1 MLRKLYK
8 YDLKSVSLLL
18 VILHAVLLVYT
29 VIGRIGIFIAERAQ
43 AFVSP
48 EASRLWGIAGAFYI
62 VGFILFI
69 LAIVI
74 ATVVY
79 LAVRIQKNLFSD
91 EGYLTHTLPVKPTQ
105 ILGSKVF
112 VIWTWSVID
121 FICVMISVFTLITY
135 KDTLPEILKGAS
147 TFFGTL
153 FGSFGFTNWLE
164 EVITLLAGLSQYFG
178 FYPLLLLFAMCL
190 GNLFKSHKIMGT
202 LLSFFGLNIVLS
214 FLSTMITFIIPG
226 LSPFMQANLTQDNLS
241 VYSGRLM
248 IFTLVWN
255 ILFSA
260 IFFVGSRY
268 ILTKKL
274 NVNIPIY
281 YKKKELRHQT
291 IIYLMPQFP
300 IFRFLLLLFLL
311 LLFVPLHLV

>member
-105 ILGSKVF
+105 ILWSKVF

-164 EVITLLAGLSQYFG
+164 EVIPLLAGLSQYFG

-274 NVNIPIY
+274 N
-281 YKKKELRHQT
+281 LD
-291 IIYLMPQFP
+291 
-300 IFRFLLLLFLL
+300 
-311 LLFVPLHLV
+311 

>member
-105 ILGSKVF
+105 ILWSKVF

-153 FGSFGFTNWLE
+153 FGNFGFTNWLE

-190 GNLFKSHKIMGT
+190 GNLFKSHKILGT
-202 LLSFFGLNIVLS
+202 ILSFFGLNVVLG
-214 FLSTMITFIIPG
+214 FLNTLITFIIPG
-226 LSPFMQANLTQDNLS
+226 LSPFMQANLTQDTLS

-255 ILFSA
+255 VLFSI
-260 IFFVGSRY
+260 IFFLGSRY
-268 ILTKKL
+268 ILTRKL
-274 NVNIPIY
+274 N
-281 YKKKELRHQT
+281 LD
-291 IIYLMPQFP
+291 
-300 IFRFLLLLFLL
+300 
-311 LLFVPLHLV
+311 

>member
-105 ILGSKVF
+105 ILWSKVF

-202 LLSFFGLNIVLS
+202 LLSFFSLNIVLS

-274 NVNIPIY
+274 N
-281 YKKKELRHQT
+281 LD
-291 IIYLMPQFP
+291 
-300 IFRFLLLLFLL
+300 
-311 LLFVPLHLV
+311 

>member
-48 EASRLWGIAGAFYI
+48 EASRLWGIASAFYI

-105 ILGSKVF
+105 ILWSKVF

-153 FGSFGFTNWLE
+153 FGNFGFTNWLE

-274 NVNIPIY
+274 N
-281 YKKKELRHQT
+281 LD
-291 IIYLMPQFP
+291 
-300 IFRFLLLLFLL
+300 
-311 LLFVPLHLV
+311 

>member
-1 MLRKLYK
+1 MLKKLYK

-18 VILHAVLLVYT
+18 VILHAVLIVYT

-43 AFVSP
+43 AFVSL

-62 VGFILFI
+62 IGFILFI
-69 LAIVI
+69 LAIVL
-74 ATVVY
+74 ATVMY

-105 ILGSKVF
+105 ILWSKVF
-112 VIWTWSVID
+112 VIWTWSIID
-121 FICVMISVFTLITY
+121 FICVTISVFTLITY

-164 EVITLLAGLSQYFG
+164 EVITLFAGLAQYFG
-178 FYPLLLLFAMCL
+178 FYTLLLLFAMCL
-190 GNLFKSHKIMGT
+190 GNLFKSHKILGT
-202 LLSFFGLNIVLS
+202 ILSFFGLNIVLS
-214 FLSTMITFIIPG
+214 FLNTMITFIVPG

-241 VYSGRLM
+241 VYSSKLM

-255 ILFSA
+255 ILFSV
-260 IFFVGSRY
+260 IFFMGSRY

-274 NVNIPIY
+274 N
-281 YKKKELRHQT
+281 LD
-291 IIYLMPQFP
+291 
-300 IFRFLLLLFLL
+300 
-311 LLFVPLHLV
+311 

>member
-1 MLRKLYK
+1 MLKKLYK

-105 ILGSKVF
+105 ILWSKVF

-274 NVNIPIY
+274 N
-281 YKKKELRHQT
+281 LD
-291 IIYLMPQFP
+291 
-300 IFRFLLLLFLL
+300 
-311 LLFVPLHLV
+311 

>member
-8 YDLKSVSLLL
+8 YNLKSVSLLL

-105 ILGSKVF
+105 ILWSKVF

-121 FICVMISVFTLITY
+121 FICVVISVFTLITY

-153 FGSFGFTNWLE
+153 FGNFGFTNWLE

-274 NVNIPIY
+274 N
-281 YKKKELRHQT
+281 LD
-291 IIYLMPQFP
+291 
-300 IFRFLLLLFLL
+300 
-311 LLFVPLHLV
+311 

>member
-91 EGYLTHTLPVKPTQ
+91 EGYLTHTLPVKPSQ
-105 ILGSKVF
+105 LLWSKVF

-274 NVNIPIY
+274 N
-281 YKKKELRHQT
+281 LD
-291 IIYLMPQFP
+291 
-300 IFRFLLLLFLL
+300 
-311 LLFVPLHLV
+311 

>member
-91 EGYLTHTLPVKPTQ
+91 EGYLTHTLPVKPSQ
-105 ILGSKVF
+105 LLWSKVF

-121 FICVMISVFTLITY
+121 FICVVISVFTLITY

-153 FGSFGFTNWLE
+153 FGNFGFTNWLE

-274 NVNIPIY
+274 N
-281 YKKKELRHQT
+281 LD
-291 IIYLMPQFP
+291 
-300 IFRFLLLLFLL
+300 
-311 LLFVPLHLV
+311 

>member
-105 ILGSKVF
+105 ILWSKVF

-121 FICVMISVFTLITY
+121 FICVVISVFTLITY

-153 FGSFGFTNWLE
+153 FGSFGFTNWVE

-274 NVNIPIY
+274 N
-281 YKKKELRHQT
+281 LD
-291 IIYLMPQFP
+291 
-300 IFRFLLLLFLL
+300 
-311 LLFVPLHLV
+311 

>member
-105 ILGSKVF
+105 ILWSKVF

-241 VYSGRLM
+241 IYSGRLM

-274 NVNIPIY
+274 N
-281 YKKKELRHQT
+281 LD
-291 IIYLMPQFP
+291 
-300 IFRFLLLLFLL
+300 
-311 LLFVPLHLV
+311 

>member
-105 ILGSKVF
+105 ILWSKVF
-112 VIWTWSVID
+112 VIWTWSVIE

-274 NVNIPIY
+274 N
-281 YKKKELRHQT
+281 LD
-291 IIYLMPQFP
+291 
-300 IFRFLLLLFLL
+300 
-311 LLFVPLHLV
+311 

>member
-105 ILGSKVF
+105 LLWSKVF

-135 KDTLPEILKGAS
+135 KDTLPEILRGAS

-190 GNLFKSHKIMGT
+190 GNLFKSHKILGT
-202 LLSFFGLNIVLS
+202 LLSFFGLNVVLG
-214 FLSTMITFIIPG
+214 FLNTLITFIIPG

-274 NVNIPIY
+274 N
-281 YKKKELRHQT
+281 LD
-291 IIYLMPQFP
+291 
-300 IFRFLLLLFLL
+300 
-311 LLFVPLHLV
+311 

>member
-43 AFVSP
+43 AFVFP

-105 ILGSKVF
+105 ILWSKVF

-153 FGSFGFTNWLE
+153 FGNFGFTNWLE

-274 NVNIPIY
+274 N
-281 YKKKELRHQT
+281 LD
-291 IIYLMPQFP
+291 
-300 IFRFLLLLFLL
+300 
-311 LLFVPLHLV
+311 

>member
-1 MLRKLYK
+1 MLKKLYK

-105 ILGSKVF
+105 ILWSKVF

-121 FICVMISVFTLITY
+121 FICVVISVFTLITY

-153 FGSFGFTNWLE
+153 FGNFGFTNWLE

-274 NVNIPIY
+274 N
-281 YKKKELRHQT
+281 LD
-291 IIYLMPQFP
+291 
-300 IFRFLLLLFLL
+300 
-311 LLFVPLHLV
+311 

>member
-48 EASRLWGIAGAFYI
+48 EDSRLWGIAGAFYI

-91 EGYLTHTLPVKPTQ
+91 EGYLTHTLPVKPSQ
-105 ILGSKVF
+105 LLWSKVF

-121 FICVMISVFTLITY
+121 FICVVISVFTLITY

-153 FGSFGFTNWLE
+153 FGNFGFTNWLE

-274 NVNIPIY
+274 N
-281 YKKKELRHQT
+281 LD
-291 IIYLMPQFP
+291 
-300 IFRFLLLLFLL
+300 
-311 LLFVPLHLV
+311 

>member
-105 ILGSKVF
+105 ILWSKVF

-226 LSPFMQANLTQDNLS
+226 LSPFMQANLTQDTLS

-274 NVNIPIY
+274 N
-281 YKKKELRHQT
+281 LD
-291 IIYLMPQFP
+291 
-300 IFRFLLLLFLL
+300 
-311 LLFVPLHLV
+311 

>member
-1 MLRKLYK
+1 MLKKLYK

-18 VILHAVLLVYT
+18 LILHAVLIVYSLVGH
-29 VIGRIGIFIAERAQ
+29 IGFFFLKGGESFHTFE
-43 AFVSP
+43 VSN
-48 EASRLWGIAGAFYI
+48 LWGIAIGFY
-62 VGFILFI
+62 VLGFALFI
-69 LAIVI
+69 FAIVI
-74 ATVVY
+74 ATIVY

-91 EGYLTHTLPVKPTQ
+91 EGYLTHTLPVKPSQ
-105 ILGSKVF
+105 LLWSKVF

-153 FGSFGFTNWLE
+153 FGNFGFTNWLE

-274 NVNIPIY
+274 N
-281 YKKKELRHQT
+281 LD
-291 IIYLMPQFP
+291 
-300 IFRFLLLLFLL
+300 
-311 LLFVPLHLV
+311 

>member
-105 ILGSKVF
+105 ILWSKVF
-112 VIWTWSVID
+112 VLWTWSVID

-274 NVNIPIY
+274 N
-281 YKKKELRHQT
+281 LD
-291 IIYLMPQFP
+291 
-300 IFRFLLLLFLL
+300 
-311 LLFVPLHLV
+311 

>member
-91 EGYLTHTLPVKPTQ
+91 EGYLTHTLPVKPSQ
-105 ILGSKVF
+105 LLWSKVF

-121 FICVMISVFTLITY
+121 FICVVISVFTLITY

-274 NVNIPIY
+274 N
-281 YKKKELRHQT
+281 LD
-291 IIYLMPQFP
+291 
-300 IFRFLLLLFLL
+300 
-311 LLFVPLHLV
+311 

>member
-29 VIGRIGIFIAERAQ
+29 VKGRIGIFIAERAQ

-105 ILGSKVF
+105 ILWSKVF

-274 NVNIPIY
+274 N
-281 YKKKELRHQT
+281 LD
-291 IIYLMPQFP
+291 
-300 IFRFLLLLFLL
+300 
-311 LLFVPLHLV
+311 

>member
-48 EASRLWGIAGAFYI
+48 EDSRLGGIAGAFYI

-91 EGYLTHTLPVKPTQ
+91 EGYLTHTLPVKPSQ
-105 ILGSKVF
+105 LLWSKVF

-121 FICVMISVFTLITY
+121 FICVVISVFTLITY

-153 FGSFGFTNWLE
+153 FGNFGFTNWLE
-164 EVITLLAGLSQYFG
+164 EVLTLLAGLSQYFG

-274 NVNIPIY
+274 N
-281 YKKKELRHQT
+281 LD
-291 IIYLMPQFP
+291 
-300 IFRFLLLLFLL
+300 
-311 LLFVPLHLV
+311 

>member
-274 NVNIPIY
+274 NC
-281 YKKKELRHQT
+281 
-291 IIYLMPQFP
+291 
-300 IFRFLLLLFLL
+300 LLYTS
-311 LLFVPLHLV
+311 PSPRD

>member
-91 EGYLTHTLPVKPTQ
+91 EGYLTHTRLSQ
-105 ILGSKVF
+105 LR
-112 VIWTWSVID
+112 
-121 FICVMISVFTLITY
+121 
-135 KDTLPEILKGAS
+135 
-147 TFFGTL
+147 FFG
-153 FGSFGFTNWLE
+153 
-164 EVITLLAGLSQYFG
+164 Q
-178 FYPLLLLFAMCL
+178 
-190 GNLFKSHKIMGT
+190 
-202 LLSFFGLNIVLS
+202 
-214 FLSTMITFIIPG
+214 
-226 LSPFMQANLTQDNLS
+226 
-241 VYSGRLM
+241 
-248 IFTLVWN
+248 
-255 ILFSA
+255 
-260 IFFVGSRY
+260 
-268 ILTKKL
+268 
-274 NVNIPIY
+274 
-281 YKKKELRHQT
+281 
-291 IIYLMPQFP
+291 
-300 IFRFLLLLFLL
+300 RFLLSG
-311 LLFVPLHLV
+311 HGA

>member
-105 ILGSKVF
+105 ILWSKVF

-226 LSPFMQANLTQDNLS
+226 LSPFMQANLTQDSLS

-274 NVNIPIY
+274 N
-281 YKKKELRHQT
+281 LD
-291 IIYLMPQFP
+291 
-300 IFRFLLLLFLL
+300 
-311 LLFVPLHLV
+311 

>member
-105 ILGSKVF
+105 ILWSKVF

-135 KDTLPEILKGAS
+135 KDTLPGILKGAS

-153 FGSFGFTNWLE
+153 FGNFGFTNWLE

-274 NVNIPIY
+274 N
-281 YKKKELRHQT
+281 LD
-291 IIYLMPQFP
+291 
-300 IFRFLLLLFLL
+300 
-311 LLFVPLHLV
+311 

>member
-43 AFVSP
+43 AFVFP

-105 ILGSKVF
+105 ILWSKVF

-153 FGSFGFTNWLE
+153 FGNFGFTNWLE

-214 FLSTMITFIIPG
+214 FLSTMITFFIPG

-274 NVNIPIY
+274 N
-281 YKKKELRHQT
+281 LD
-291 IIYLMPQFP
+291 
-300 IFRFLLLLFLL
+300 
-311 LLFVPLHLV
+311 